1 MVGSMFTAWAVFLAS
16 AAVIVYAGTKLSRY
30 GDQIADLT
38 GLGGL
43 WIGVVLMA
51 GATSLP
57 EVFTTVSASLLDA
70 CFGDMAVELGGPD
83 VPREFVLQ
91 AAHQRPGDTEA
102 GRNDSRC
109 VTGVHAFFQNISPQ
123 RTGGH
128 TPQ

>member
-1 MVGSMFTAWAVFLAS
+1 MVWGEGLVPWAIFLLS

-57 EVFTTVSASLLDA
+57 DIFTDVSAALMNAPDLAAGDLFGSNMANVLIWHHRPDA
-70 CFGDMAVELGGPD
+70 S
-83 VPREFVLQ
+83 
-91 AAHQRPGDTEA
+91 TETGLAA
-102 GRNDSRC
+102 GR
-109 VTGVHAFFQNISPQ
+109 V
-123 RTGGH
+123 
-128 TPQ
+128 